1 MLRACSATS
10 CVRMASSPHARFKYA
25 PSPAS
30 SSPLQEAHDSSS
42 STLAASSP
50 FATSPGTGGVTAAR
64 GNYGLGSR
72 ILADRFEDRPLGGG
86 VEAGYG
92 IGNRI
97 LGRRGEGGD
106 GQRMRVKHEQ
116 HPSEDA
122 PTSTPFRAHGYYLPN
137 LEQQPQRQSPP
148 RPRLHAKPPAT
159 TPRMSTDNERWAGE
173 HRRKRGIVRGSDG
186 GNRTHAPPSPEYE
199 PSSPAYAVT
208 FDGANMPW
216 QASAYGVPSSDS
228 GLDSPSTA
236 TLGELIKLCQRYNLP
251 LSPERVAE
259 LFAECEA
266 RSGGGAGSRGRV
278 SWAQFIDLLHE
289 RQRERL
295 DQELK
300 EQGREQPS
308 ASSSLAAW
316 AAAPIW
322 STSHEGKSSD
332 TFHYPKRVPDNAA
345 SPAPPES
352 GEHSAATPRRM
363 IMGASAELGACC
375 VCVLLIV
382 DCVCVCVCVCV
393 CKCVS
398 VYSRCAR
405 VRGCICGTGVRVR
418 LRVFATNTIHVAHHC

>member
-1 MLRACSATS
+1 
-10 CVRMASSPHARFKYA
+10 MAESLSPHARYKYVA
-25 PSPAS
+25 PSPGS
-30 SSPLQEAHDSSS
+30 SSPLQEAHSSS
-42 STLAASSP
+42 ATLAASSP

-72 ILADRFEDRPLGGG
+72 ILADRFEDSG

-92 IGNRI
+92 IGIQI

-106 GQRMRVKHEQ
+106 GQRMRVKHGQ
-116 HPSEDA
+116 HPSEDP
-122 PTSTPFRAHGYYLPN
+122 PTSTPFRAHGFYLPN

-173 HRRKRGIVRGSDG
+173 HRRKRGIVRGSDD
-186 GNRTHAPPSPEYE
+186 GNRTHAPPFYE
-199 PSSPAYAVT
+199 PSSPAHAVT

-216 QASAYGVPSSDS
+216 QASAYGVPFSDS
-228 GLDSPSTA
+228 GRDSPSTA
-236 TLGELIKLCQRYNLP
+236 TLGELIDLCQRYNLP
-251 LSPERVAE
+251 LSPARVAE

-266 RSGGGAGSRGRV
+266 RSGGGAGGRGPV

-332 TFHYPKRVPDNAA
+332 TFHYPKRVPDNTA
-345 SPAPPES
+345 SAAPPEL

-363 IMGASAELGACC
+363 IMGASAELGACY
-375 VCVLLIV
+375 VCVR
-382 DCVCVCVCVCV
+382 VCVRVCAYIAGAL
-393 CKCVS
+393 
-398 VYSRCAR
+398 VYVGVFV
-405 VRGCICGTGVRVR
+405 VRACE
-418 LRVFATNTIHVAHHC
+418 